1 MKFFLFTFITDIDQ
15 MILLE
20 EQLWGSASA
29 IQTNIR
35 LTKDLINNK
44 KGASITASIWKIVLK
59 NLL

>member
-1 MKFFLFTFITDIDQ
+1 MKFFLFTFITDMDQ

-20 EQLWGSASA
+20 ERLWGSASA

-35 LTKDLINNK
+35 LTKDLINNE
-44 KGASITASIWKIVLK
+44 KGALITASIWKIVLK

>member
-1 MKFFLFTFITDIDQ
+1 

-44 KGASITASIWKIVLK
+44 RGASITAIIWKIVLK

>member
-1 MKFFLFTFITDIDQ
+1 MDQ

-20 EQLWGSASA
+20 ERLWGSASA

-44 KGASITASIWKIVLK
+44 KGALITASIWKIVLK

>member
-1 MKFFLFTFITDIDQ
+1 

-44 KGASITASIWKIVLK
+44 RGAKK
-59 NLL
+59 H